1 MRFRDTTAPAT
12 APAATAP
19 AATAP
24 AATAPMGTAAT
35 APKKKSVV
43 GDRIQGKKAYE
54 TDASD
59 AKKAALEIPTG
70 ALGRASRVAKPT
82 NPTSAKAR
90 APADVSYPTE
100 LVEAIVEIAEQL
112 LNAGFGFAMTDEGK
126 RAGIIGSHTGHVFFQ
141 SNRDEDDN
149 ADKDWLRIKQGD
161 PTDDEVSERVE
172 AFYRAC
178 PHIIDAAVVDI
189 TDTEEFEMP
198 DYQPFK
204 RPLRV
209 YALSTPFQ
217 VVHTTKDQELA
228 VTKYS
233 GIVIKLSEDYLGG
246 YLVVAAPTSV

>member
-1 MRFRDTTAPAT
+1 MRFRDTSAPAT

-43 GDRIQGKKAYE
+43 GDMIQGKKPHE

-70 ALGRASRVAKPT
+70 ALGRASRVAK
-82 NPTSAKAR
+82 
-90 APADVSYPTE
+90 PTE

-178 PHIIDAAVVDI
+178 PHIIDAAVVDL